1 MLPKIHRLSLRT
13 EFKKLKLEGHL
24 IRGNCF
30 SLLIR
35 KRQDHQPSRFAFIV
49 SKKVHLH
56 SVKRNYVR
64 RLMVE
69 AVRSVLPEVE
79 FNLDGVF
86 LVRSAIL
93 NQKLPEITKAVNQIL
108 NEKNYP
114 QVN

>member
-1 MLPKIHRLSLRT
+1 MLPKVHRLPLRA
-13 EFKKLKLEGHL
+13 EFKKLKLEGRL
-24 IRGNCF
+24 ICGNFF

-35 KRQDHQPSRFAFIV
+35 KRTDGQPSRFAFIV

-69 AVRSVLPEVE
+69 AVRSVLPKVE

-86 LVRSAIL
+86 LVRQTIL
-93 NQKLPEITKAVNQIL
+93 NQKLPEITKAVDQIL
-108 NEKNYP
+108 NEKNNP
-114 QVN
+114 QTN

>member
-13 EFKKLKLEGHL
+13 EFKKLKLEGRL
-24 IRGNCF
+24 VRGNFF
-30 SLLIR
+30 SLLVR
-35 KRQDHQPSRFAFIV
+35 VRQDNQPSRFAFIV

-69 AVRSVLPEVE
+69 AVRNVLPKVE
-79 FNLDGVF
+79 LNLDGVF
-86 LVRSAIL
+86 LVRQTIL

-108 NEKNYP
+108 NEKNHP